1 MGSDTV
7 TGLDQ
12 HAARNGTGHAK
23 TLTECLNRLDS
34 LCTDLEAI
42 ADELPAGTHPPAIL
56 PISQTIEAV
65 IRAVHKLEED
75 EVFPELLQRYPDD
88 LSLRAA
94 LERLRLEH
102 IEDEGFS
109 AEIAEALS
117 DLASGSDRRTETI
130 GYMLRGFFECLR
142 RHIAFEREHILP
154 KLAPK
159 GSQAA

>member
-7 TGLDQ
+7 TGLIQ
-12 HAARNGTGHAK
+12 HAPRNGTGHSK
-23 TLTECLNRLDS
+23 TLKECLNRLDS

-42 ADELPAGTHPPAIL
+42 ADQLPSGTQPPAIL
-56 PISQTIEAV
+56 PISQKIESI
-65 IRAVHKLEED
+65 IREVHKLEE
-75 EVFPELLQRYPDD
+75 EQIFPELLQRYPDD
-88 LSLRAA
+88 LSLQAA
-94 LERLRLEH
+94 LERLRHEH

-109 AEIAEALS
+109 AEIAEALN
-117 DLASGSDRRTETI
+117 DLASGSDRRTETL

-154 KLAPK
+154 KLAPT